1 MFDLDLC
8 LSASANVGD
17 DLLTHPKVYKIKS

>member
-8 LSASANVGD
+8 LNASVNVRD
-17 DLLTHPKVYKIKS
+17 DLLRHPKVYKIKS